1 MSCGSQSLS
10 NTVSD
15 PNKKMFGICLHVM
28 NEMHTRF
35 PDLQQADMGVV
46 WFGAGLQGQLPVI
59 LLLHPEVE
67 FQIHSHRP
75 CPMSTDVCG
84 SLNVTYHDTSL
95 DECLRHIEEYQG
107 GKKFAV
113 LLDLDYH
120 LKPSQLD
127 AFNRARIEPSVE
139 SESVHYD
146 RYTKQYNAACARVAR
161 CSHVV
166 LVSTPFRMPWITSD
180 YAANAHKA
188 SWADPLLREHEI
200 RVPNMLLF
208 PQFGSRV
215 RSTELRGLL
224 VTADKQFES
233 VIDWKAL
240 DKSLNGC
247 NTAARELTRAQFML
261 SQLETY
267 RTVARARRK
276 ADSTDNGCMR
286 TWADAF
292 ISNSIDE
299 MHRLV

>member
-1 MSCGSQSLS
+1 
-10 NTVSD
+10 
-15 PNKKMFGICLHVM
+15 M

>member
-1 MSCGSQSLS
+1 
-10 NTVSD
+10 
-15 PNKKMFGICLHVM
+15 M

-67 FQIHSHRP
+67 FQIHTHRP